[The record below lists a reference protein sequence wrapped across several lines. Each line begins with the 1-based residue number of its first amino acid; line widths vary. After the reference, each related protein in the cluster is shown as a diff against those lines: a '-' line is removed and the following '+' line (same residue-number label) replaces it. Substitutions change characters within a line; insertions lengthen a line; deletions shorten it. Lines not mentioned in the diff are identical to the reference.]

1 MVTDAEAIARLE
13 TALRQAA
20 DEVDGDEIEGDAHTL
35 ATAAWEEAKAL
46 FAEEE
51 EDFYLMVETVWG
63 IGHIPFKSQ
72 AACNFAAKT
81 LQDNYPPHLTR
92 LAGSLRVACVPAG
105 EFDQSPANP

>member
-1 MVTDAEAIARLE
+1 MITDAEAIARLE

-20 DEVDGDEIEGDAHTL
+20 SDVDGDEIEGDAHTL
-35 ATAAWEEAKAL
+35 ATAAWDEAKDIL
-46 FAEEE
+46 GDDDEGY
-51 EDFYLMVETVWG
+51 YLMVETVWG
-63 IGHIPFKSQ
+63 IGHIPFKSE